1 MLVAHLASTE
11 IEACTE
17 LLHALA
23 TTTTWRVQ
31 GDSPVFSRQ
40 STGVQ
45 GQALCMQHNAQSLH
59 CQPCHSL
66 CAAGARRSMIPIRVD
81 PELRGMAAPHAHA
94 PSYVASPV
102 AALARPSL
110 PCYVCY
116 CYPSTID
123 HRGHKLIRPAAAA
136 ATHRQSCSIN
146 SGELHGRASPLGD
159 QAGSLLLLVSS
170 LLSELSSP
178 FRATTPAYIHRSWC
192 IQWYAHMHALFVQ
205 TK

>member
-1 MLVAHLASTE
+1 MARAGRFSSLFAPVDRRPRTSP
-11 IEACTE
+11 
-17 LLHALA
+17 LHATQRSVTPLPA
-23 TTTTWRVQ
+23 LPLPMR
-31 GDSPVFSRQ
+31 SR
-40 STGVQ
+40 SK
-45 GQALCMQHNAQSLH
+45 AQHDPKES
-59 CQPCHSL
+59 
-66 CAAGARRSMIPIRVD
+66 VD

-146 SGELHGRASPLGD
+146 SGELHRRVSSLGD
-159 QAGSLLLLVSS
+159 QAGRAPPSGPLLLLVSS
-170 LLSELSSP
+170 LLSELGIQGYYTCLHPS
-178 FRATTPAYIHRSWC
+178 FMHGAYNGMRIC
-192 IQWYAHMHALFVQ
+192 TALFVQ
-205 TK
+205 NK